1 MHEGEEEVHLYVDVD
16 PVIDPLMIKVLR
28 HCLGNPEDGKPSET
42 IYCTTYND
50 EVKNMLLL
58 FYDFNPDKDD
68 MDTEMDDDIGFGV
81 EDEWI
86 DNLQADFSTGQT
98 LNCASDSNNEWKIS
112 SDKNDVDVE
121 VSEQFDSCGEKD
133 QEESGKERKKKKN
146 MDPTTSFRY
155 KILKL

>member
-1 MHEGEEEVHLYVDVD
+1 MHEGEEEVHLYDDVD

-68 MDTEMDDDIGFGV
+68 MDTEMDDDIGFGG
-81 EDEWI
+81 
-86 DNLQADFSTGQT
+86 N
-98 LNCASDSNNEWKIS
+98 ASIIW
-112 SDKNDVDVE
+112 V
-121 VSEQFDSCGEKD
+121 
-133 QEESGKERKKKKN
+133 
-146 MDPTTSFRY
+146 
-155 KILKL
+155 LKMVLMLYVLVLVLIWWVLKWVLIMMLVLMQGWNGF